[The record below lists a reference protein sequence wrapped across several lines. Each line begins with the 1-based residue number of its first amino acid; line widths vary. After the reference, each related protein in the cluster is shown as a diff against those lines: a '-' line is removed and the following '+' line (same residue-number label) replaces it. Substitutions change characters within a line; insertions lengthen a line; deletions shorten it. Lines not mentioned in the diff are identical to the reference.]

1 MHGRIL
7 TLLAALASFLCASMP
22 VFADSLPEK
31 QVPGI
36 DETRDS
42 LSLESLRDY
51 LSMIREKR
59 PTVALVLSGG
69 GAKGASHIGV
79 IKCLDSL
86 GIPVDVVLGTS
97 MGGLIGS
104 LYSLG
109 YQPEQM
115 DSILRSFDWDVALT
129 DKVPRDYISYA
140 TSKYKEKIL
149 LSFPFFYSKKDYVE
163 RMAENIQYAGTERKY
178 DQIHFGE
185 AKGEDATR
193 VVRDNLLGSLP
204 SGFAFGQN
212 VNNIFSSLT
221 VGYQDNMSFEEL
233 PIPFVCVA
241 TEMVTA
247 KPKIWYEGKL
257 NTALRSTMSIPGV
270 FAPVRTDGMVL
281 VDGGM
286 RDNYPTDI
294 AKAMGADIIIGVDL
308 SSGFRDYSGLNNLGD
323 IISQG
328 VDMLGRESYEKNV
341 GIPDVTIK
349 PSLDEFTMMSF
360 DDRSI
365 STIIDRGYEAALT
378 QIDKLDSLKALIGP
392 FRTEL
397 HNRRAIDINSEPVR
411 ISSVEITGVSDKES
425 RYLMGK
431 IGIRPNQTVGK
442 GAIED
447 AVAMIFGTNAF
458 DYVTYELVGKS
469 EPFGLLIH
477 CKRGPIHQFGI
488 GGRFDSE
495 EIVSVLLNF
504 GLNVHR
510 LQGPAVD
517 FTGKV
522 GTNPYGKA
530 HFYLMAPKGPTLNA
544 SLLFKWTDRNQFK
557 LGTSD
562 YKVAYF
568 NMMQEIYLSNIR
580 WRRFD
585 MRAGIRNNYFKLN
598 SAMTD
603 KVSGDYDF
611 GHLTNNYQSVFG
623 NMRADTFDDGYFPTR
638 GFTLGIGYEWI
649 FHGTNHHVD
658 PFHSLT
664 FDVKAVAQ
672 TRGSLAIIPSLQA
685 RYLFGGDPTLPY
697 VNVMGG
703 AIPGRYL
710 DQQMTFT
717 GINYAT
723 ACANFLAIART
734 DFRFKLF
741 KNNYLTAMF
750 NYAVT
755 VAEIKDFGNV
765 DKTKGVFGAGLKYS
779 YNSIIGP
786 VEIDVHWA
794 SRKQYKPGAY
804 LNIGLYF

>member
-1 MHGRIL
+1 MHGKIL

-22 VFADSLPEK
+22 VFADGLPEK

-115 DSILRSFDWDVALT
+115 DSILRSFDW
-129 DKVPRDYISYA
+129 
-140 TSKYKEKIL
+140 
-149 LSFPFFYSKKDYVE
+149 YVE
-163 RMAENIQYAGTERKY
+163 SMAENIQYAGTERKY
-178 DQIHFGE
+178 DQIHFGA

-425 RYLMGK
+425 R
-431 IGIRPNQTVGK
+431 
-442 GAIED
+442 
-447 AVAMIFGTNAF
+447 
-458 DYVTYELVGKS
+458 
-469 EPFGLLIH
+469 
-477 CKRGPIHQFGI
+477 
-488 GGRFDSE
+488 
-495 EIVSVLLNF
+495 
-504 GLNVHR
+504 
-510 LQGPAVD
+510 
-517 FTGKV
+517 
-522 GTNPYGKA
+522 
-530 HFYLMAPKGPTLNA
+530 
-544 SLLFKWTDRNQFK
+544 
-557 LGTSD
+557 
-562 YKVAYF
+562 
-568 NMMQEIYLSNIR
+568 
-580 WRRFD
+580 
-585 MRAGIRNNYFKLN
+585 
-598 SAMTD
+598 
-603 KVSGDYDF
+603 
-611 GHLTNNYQSVFG
+611 
-623 NMRADTFDDGYFPTR
+623 
-638 GFTLGIGYEWI
+638 
-649 FHGTNHHVD
+649 
-658 PFHSLT
+658 
-664 FDVKAVAQ
+664 
-672 TRGSLAIIPSLQA
+672 
-685 RYLFGGDPTLPY
+685 
-697 VNVMGG
+697 
-703 AIPGRYL
+703 
-710 DQQMTFT
+710 
-717 GINYAT
+717 
-723 ACANFLAIART
+723 
-734 DFRFKLF
+734 
-741 KNNYLTAMF
+741 
-750 NYAVT
+750 
-755 VAEIKDFGNV
+755 
-765 DKTKGVFGAGLKYS
+765 
-779 YNSIIGP
+779 
-786 VEIDVHWA
+786 
-794 SRKQYKPGAY
+794 
-804 LNIGLYF
+804 